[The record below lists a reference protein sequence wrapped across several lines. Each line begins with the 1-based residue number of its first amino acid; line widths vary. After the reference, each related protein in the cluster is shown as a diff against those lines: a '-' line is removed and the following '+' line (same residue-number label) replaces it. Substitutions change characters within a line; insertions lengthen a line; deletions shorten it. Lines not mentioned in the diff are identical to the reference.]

1 MFNVQI
7 RTTPV
12 TKKEID
18 TYMLTNKGKPQ
29 EIISYLRSLIRYYV
43 EIKKG
48 IEFKEAEL
56 GEIWA
61 KMEKINEW

>member
-48 IEFKEAEL
+48 IESKEAEL

-61 KMEKINEW
+61 KMEKVNEW